1 MKRALLAAFAIVLS
15 ASLGSASA
23 AQASPVPGLFQSPVA
38 CQPGP
43 RADCDSVIEP
53 KTWQYS
59 QGPGGVLELVNMHWT
74 TWNRIIVAGAQP
86 FNAAVGT
93 GILLVEGNQNQIKA
107 YNVHLQ
113 ASYPVHYLGHYV
125 FAVVYIIP
133 MSPGA
138 PSWIAASPVVDL

>member
-1 MKRALLAAFAIVLS
+1 M
-15 ASLGSASA
+15 
-23 AQASPVPGLFQSPVA
+23 PGLFQSLVA

-43 RADCDSVIEP
+43 RADCDTVIEP

-86 FNAAVGT
+86 FNAATGT
-93 GILLVEGNQNQIKA
+93 GILLIEGNQNQTKA

-113 ASYPVHYLGHYV
+113 ASYLGHYV